1 MPRNL
6 GLLKSRIL
14 RPNPWTGCCLEIE
27 ARVSE
32 VGDNTIV
39 LLGITSETD
48 TSTKYEIDNDENIP
62 ASSLLLNSDQGFG
75 RNMRLFNSPKF
86 RGILLLLT

>member
-48 TSTKYEIDNDENIP
+48 TSTKYEIDDDENIP
-62 ASSLLLNSDQGFG
+62 ASSLLLNSDQGFL
-75 RNMRLFNSPKF
+75 RLEFA
-86 RGILLLLT
+86 

>member
-14 RPNPWTGCCLEIE
+14 RPNPWTGCYLEIE

-39 LLGITSETD
+39 LLGITSETGD
-48 TSTKYEIDNDENIP
+48 IIVKASLPQEHHPQAEGLAILPSGQLIIADEGSKLQPSQISIYP
-62 ASSLLLNSDQGFG
+62 A
-75 RNMRLFNSPKF
+75 
-86 RGILLLLT
+86 